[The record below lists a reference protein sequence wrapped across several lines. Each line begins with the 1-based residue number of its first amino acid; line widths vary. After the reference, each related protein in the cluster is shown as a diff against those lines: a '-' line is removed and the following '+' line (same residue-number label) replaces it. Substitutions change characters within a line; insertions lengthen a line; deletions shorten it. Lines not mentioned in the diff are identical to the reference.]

1 MLIGYSRVSTSDQHP
16 EAQVERL
23 KAAGCERIFTDHGV
37 SGKLA
42 RRPEWDRCLD
52 QLREGDTL
60 VTVRLD
66 RIGRSLRN
74 LIDVAAMLQERGA
87 ELVVLDQGV
96 DTRTPAGRLTY
107 HMFAALAEF
116 ERDLIRERTADGLA
130 AARARGRVGGRKRKL
145 NDEQVAL
152 ARRLYDE
159 VGEDGR
165 RAHTVEHI
173 GKVLGVNRTTIYAV
187 LARQEREAK
196 ANTSE

>member
-1 MLIGYSRVSTSDQHP
+1 MLIGYSRVSTLDQHP
-16 EAQVERL
+16 EAQNERL

-42 RRPEWDRCLD
+42 RRPQWDRCLD

-87 ELVVLDQGV
+87 ELVVLDQGI
-96 DTRTPAGRLTY
+96 DTRTPAGRLSY
-107 HMFAALAEF
+107 HMFGALAEF

-145 NDEQVAL
+145 TDAQVAL

-159 VGEDGR
+159 VGDDGK
-165 RAHTVEHI
+165 RAHTVEEI
-173 GKVLGVNRTTIYAV
+173 AGMVGVTRGTIYRA
-187 LARQEREAK
+187 LQRQEAEQK
-196 ANTSE
+196 ANAGD

>member
-1 MLIGYSRVSTSDQHP
+1 MLIGYSRVSTLDQHP
-16 EAQVERL
+16 EAQNERL
-23 KAAGCERIFTDHGV
+23 KGAGCERIFTDHGV

-42 RRPEWDRCLD
+42 RRPQWDRCLD

-87 ELVVLDQGV
+87 ELVVLDQGI
-96 DTRTPAGRLTY
+96 DTRTPAGRLSY
-107 HMFAALAEF
+107 HMFGALAEF

-145 NDEQVAL
+145 TDAQVAL

-159 VGEDGR
+159 VGDDGK
-165 RAHTVEHI
+165 RAHTVEEI
-173 GKVLGVNRTTIYAV
+173 AGMVGVTRGTIYRA
-187 LARQEREAK
+187 LQRQEAEQK
-196 ANTSE
+196 ANAGD